1 MARLFRNR
9 LWLWVG
15 LAFLALGA
23 AWTSLIIVAQRN
35 KPEPV
40 PIVR

>member
-1 MARLFRNR
+1 MFRNR
-9 LWLWVG
+9 LWLWVT
-15 LAFLALGA
+15 LAFLALIA
-23 AWTSLIIVAQRN
+23 AWAVLIIVAERH